1 MLNNRVKVKVVEKL
15 EQYEGRVPHLYLDTK
30 GYVTVG
36 VGHMLPN
43 KSAVTAVRLYKSD
56 SHGRL
61 SVATASEK
69 EAEYDVIKKLL
80 FGDNYSAHYY
90 RRYAT
95 LTMRDDDINAQ
106 REAHIASFY
115 KELSGY
121 YTTGNGFMDAFDD
134 MPEEVQ
140 MALFDMIFNL
150 GLPKL
155 KNQYI
160 LFHGH
165 LRKRGWR
172 EAAGQSSR
180 IGIGLERNKYVH
192 DLLMIAARN
201 QKTVAGGHI

>member
-1 MLNNRVKVKVVEKL
+1 
-15 EQYEGRVPHLYLDTK
+15 
-30 GYVTVG
+30 
-36 VGHMLPN
+36 
-43 KSAVTAVRLYKSD
+43 
-56 SHGRL
+56 
-61 SVATASEK
+61 
-69 EAEYDVIKKLL
+69 
-80 FGDNYSAHYY
+80 
-90 RRYAT
+90 
-95 LTMRDDDINAQ
+95 
-106 REAHIASFY
+106 
-115 KELSGY
+115 
-121 YTTGNGFMDAFDD
+121 MDAFDD